1 MAAFD
6 GKIVMVTGATGN
18 LGQAVVR
25 QFAAQG
31 AKLVLVARAP
41 GDLQALAAELKA
53 ASQSEAMSEA
63 ADLSDPASVDAL
75 VKRVEERFGHIDV
88 LAHTVGGYAAG
99 KPVHESEIDVLDK
112 MFALNVKPIYVT
124 AGRVAR
130 SMVDQGQGG
139 KIVVVLAKSGLKG
152 QANAAAY
159 TASKAAGQRIVESMG
174 FELRDKGIN
183 VNAVLPSIMDSPAN
197 RKDMP
202 NADPAKWV
210 TTDDVADAILFL
222 ASDAASKINGAS
234 IEVYGRS

>member
-1 MAAFD
+1 MMAAFD
-6 GKIVMVTGATGN
+6 GKVVVVTGATGN
-18 LGQAVVR
+18 LGQVVAR
-25 QFAAQG
+25 KFAAQG
-31 AKLVLVARAP
+31 AKLALIAREAS
-41 GDLQALAAELKA
+41 DLKALADELKG
-53 ASQSEAMSEA
+53 ETLSEA
-63 ADLSDPASVDAL
+63 ADLSDPASVDGL
-75 VKRVEERFGHIDV
+75 VGRIFARFGQIDV

-99 KPVHESEIDVLDK
+99 KPVHESDIDVLEK

-124 AGRVAR
+124 AGRIAKA
-130 SMVDQGQGG
+130 MVERGQGG

-159 TASKAAGQRIVESMG
+159 TASKAAGQRIVESMAL
-174 FELRDKGIN
+174 ELRDKNIN

-222 ASDAASKINGAS
+222 SSPESNKINGAS

>member
-1 MAAFD
+1 MAALD
-6 GKIVMVTGATGN
+6 GKVVVVTGATGN
-18 LGQAVVR
+18 LGQTLAR
-25 QFAAQG
+25 KFAAQG
-31 AKLVLVARAP
+31 AKLALLARDAA
-41 GDLQALAAELKA
+41 DLKALADEL
-53 ASQSEAMSEA
+53 QVETLSEA
-63 ADLSDPASVDAL
+63 ADLSDPASVDGL
-75 VKRVEERFGHIDV
+75 VGRILTRFGQIDV

-99 KPVHESEIDVLDK
+99 KPVHESDIDVLEK

-130 SMVDQGQGG
+130 AMVERNQGG

-159 TASKAAGQRIVESMG
+159 TASKAAGQRIVESMAL
-174 FELRDKGIN
+174 ELRDKNIN

-202 NADPAKWV
+202 SADPAKWV
-210 TTDDVADAILFL
+210 TTGDVADAILFL
-222 ASDAASKINGAS
+222 SSPESDKINGAS